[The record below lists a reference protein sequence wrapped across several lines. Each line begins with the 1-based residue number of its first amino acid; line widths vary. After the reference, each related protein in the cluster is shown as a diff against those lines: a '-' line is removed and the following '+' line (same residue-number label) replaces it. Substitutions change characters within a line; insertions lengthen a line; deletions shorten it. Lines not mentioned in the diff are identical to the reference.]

1 MSKFITPAQSKDS
14 AGVIFILKIS
24 PKGLYNKEKIEGEEI
39 EKIIEKYKEECDI
52 LSKLASRLWKSGQL
66 FIIIGCLYYGFKTL
80 NYIMAFILP
89 IILGCVLYKICEC
102 IEIMDIIKKLKL
114 KYKLKEVL
122 FNSKVRNEV
131 YKFYDAFQ
139 KCWITNYCK
148 RNKLNNIEKL
158 KILSEEL
165 DKRDTSVKYINPV
178 IIGALSIVIWEAIIQ
193 ELVSAVGL
201 IYTII
206 IAMFLVIII
215 SILTG
220 WWNKEWKENKEFF
233 KTFDAFSGKER
244 LQKLLIFRMLKL
256 EK

>member
-1 MSKFITPAQSKDS
+1 M
-14 AGVIFILKIS
+14 
-24 PKGLYNKEKIEGEEI
+24 EKL
-39 EKIIEKYKEECDI
+39 IEKYKKECDI
-52 LSKLASRLWKSGQL
+52 LSKLARRLWKSGQL

-80 NYIMAFILP
+80 NYIIAFILP

-102 IEIMDIIKKLKL
+102 IELMDIIKKLRL
-114 KYKLKEVL
+114 KYKFKEVL
-122 FNSKVRNEV
+122 FNSKIRDEV
-131 YKFYDAFQ
+131 YKSYDAFQ
-139 KCWITNYCK
+139 KSWITNYCK

-158 KILSEEL
+158 KLLIEEL

-201 IYTII
+201 IYTIV

-220 WWNKEWKENKEFF
+220 WWNKEWKENKKFF
-233 KTFDAFSGKER
+233 KTFDAFSGNER
-244 LQKLLIFRMLKL
+244 LQKLVVDRIIKV
-256 EK
+256 KK

>member
-1 MSKFITPAQSKDS
+1 M
-14 AGVIFILKIS
+14 
-24 PKGLYNKEKIEGEEI
+24 EKL
-39 EKIIEKYKEECDI
+39 IEKYKKECDI
-52 LSKLASRLWKSGQL
+52 LSKLARRLWKSGQL
-66 FIIIGCLYYGFKTL
+66 IIVIGCLYYGFKTL

-102 IEIMDIIKKLKL
+102 IELMDIIKKLKL
-114 KYKLKEVL
+114 KYKFKEVL
-122 FNSKVRNEV
+122 FNSKIREEV
-131 YKFYDAFQ
+131 YKSYNDFQ
-139 KCWITNYCK
+139 KGWITKYCK
-148 RNKLNNIEKL
+148 KNKLNNIEKL
-158 KILSEEL
+158 KLLIEEL

>member
-1 MSKFITPAQSKDS
+1 M
-14 AGVIFILKIS
+14 
-24 PKGLYNKEKIEGEEI
+24 EKL
-39 EKIIEKYKEECDI
+39 IEKYKEECDI
-52 LSKLASRLWKSGQL
+52 LSKLARRLWKSGQL
-66 FIIIGCLYYGFKTL
+66 IIVIVCLAYGFKTL

-102 IEIMDIIKKLKL
+102 IELMDIIKKLKL
-114 KYKLKEVL
+114 KYKFKEVL
-122 FNSKVRNEV
+122 FNSKIREEV
-131 YKFYDAFQ
+131 YKSYNNFQ
-139 KCWITNYCK
+139 KGWITKYCK
-148 RNKLNNIEKL
+148 NNKLNNIEKL

-165 DKRDTSVKYINPV
+165 DKSDTSVKYINPV

-206 IAMFLVIII
+206 IAMILVIII

-244 LQKLLIFRMLKL
+244 LQRLLIFRMLKQ

>member
-1 MSKFITPAQSKDS
+1 M
-14 AGVIFILKIS
+14 
-24 PKGLYNKEKIEGEEI
+24 EKL
-39 EKIIEKYKEECDI
+39 IEKYKEECDI
-52 LSKLASRLWKSGQL
+52 LSKLARRLWKSGQL
-66 FIIIGCLYYGFKTL
+66 IIVIGCLYYGFKTL
-80 NYIMAFILP
+80 YYIMAFILP
-89 IILGCVLYKICEC
+89 IILGCVLYKICEY
-102 IEIMDIIKKLKL
+102 IELMDIIKKLKL
-114 KYKLKEVL
+114 KYKFNEVL

-131 YKFYDAFQ
+131 YKSYDAFQ
-139 KCWITNYCK
+139 KGWITNYCK

-193 ELVSAVGL
+193 ELVNYVGL

-206 IAMFLVIII
+206 IAMILVIII

-233 KTFDAFSGKER
+233 KSFDAFSGKER
-244 LQKLLIFRMLKL
+244 LQKLLVYRMIKI
-256 EK
+256 

>member
-1 MSKFITPAQSKDS
+1 M
-14 AGVIFILKIS
+14 
-24 PKGLYNKEKIEGEEI
+24 EKL
-39 EKIIEKYKEECDI
+39 IEKYKKECDI
-52 LSKLASRLWKSGQL
+52 LSKLARRLWKSGQL
-66 FIIIGCLYYGFKTL
+66 FVIIGCLYFGFKTL

-89 IILGCVLYKICEC
+89 IILGWVLYKICEC
-102 IEIMDIIKKLKL
+102 IELMDIIKKLKL

-122 FNSKVRNEV
+122 FNSKVRDEV
-131 YKFYDAFQ
+131 YKSYDVFQ
-139 KCWITNYCK
+139 KGWITNYCK

-165 DKRDTSVKYINPV
+165 DKRDSSVKYINPV

-233 KTFDAFSGKER
+233 KSFDTFSGKER
-244 LQKLLIFRMLKL
+244 LQQLLVYKVLK
-256 EK
+256 EKR